1 MAATAPRNPDLDL
14 LAAEIERDPVFF
26 AREILGHDYWA
37 TQEAIARAVARPRA
51 KVAVKACHGSSKT
64 FTAADLVQW
73 WTVTGGIV
81 VTTAS
86 TWEQVKRLLWGE
98 VHKSYAASR
107 YPLGGELL
115 QTELKFAPDC
125 YAIGLSTNEGVRF
138 QGFHGRVFVVIDEAP
153 GVRPEIWE
161 AIEGIRAGGD
171 VRVLALGNPTVRG
184 GPFYDAFTTDRHEW
198 ATFTID
204 AFDTP
209 NLAGLT
215 LDDLSALSDEE
226 LDHNVRPY
234 LVTRRWVLEKFRAW
248 GESSPLWKARVRGQF
263 PDTSEDAVIPLSWV
277 EQAHQRWREWD
288 AAGRPGGFSCVG
300 VDVGESGDSTV
311 LALRHD
317 DVIAELRYAPHGD
330 TMDTVGRVVAVLQRH
345 GGEAVVD
352 AIGIGAGVVARLR
365 ELALPVVAFNASM
378 KSVHLDRTG
387 ELGFA
392 NKRAEAWW
400 SLRELLDPSGGE
412 AIALP
417 PDDRLTAELTCPG
430 WRMLSG
436 GRVLVEA
443 KADIRKRLGR
453 STDAADAVVM
463 AFAGRTVGFGAVL
476 DYLTETTSDCPAC
489 GSPIYDPSGGADSTV
504 RCPRCGSLRSG

>member
-1 MAATAPRNPDLDL
+1 MELEGKSAVVVGMARSGVA
-14 LAAEIERDPVFF
+14 AAEFLLGRG
-26 AREILGHDYWA
+26 ARVVAADRKPAAELPPGVTRLREKGAILALGAHDA
-37 TQEAIARAVARPRA
+37 A
-51 KVAVKACHGSSKT
+51 T

-288 AAGRPGGFSCVG
+288 AAGRPSGFSCVG

-330 TMDTVGRVVAVLQRH
+330 H
-345 GGEAVVD
+345 GNR
-352 AIGIGAGVVARLR
+352 GAGGRR
-365 ELALPVVAFNASM
+365 
-378 KSVHLDRTG
+378 
-387 ELGFA
+387 
-392 NKRAEAWW
+392 
-400 SLRELLDPSGGE
+400 
-412 AIALP
+412 P
-417 PDDRLTAELTCPG
+417 PAPG
-430 WRMLSG
+430 RRG
-436 GRVLVEA
+436 GR
-443 KADIRKRLGR
+443 GR
-453 STDAADAVVM
+453 D
-463 AFAGRTVGFGAVL
+463 RHWRRRR
-476 DYLTETTSDCPAC
+476 
-489 GSPIYDPSGGADSTV
+489 GSPARIGPPCGRLQCLDEVGASG
-504 RCPRCGSLRSG
+504 

>member
-1 MAATAPRNPDLDL
+1 
-14 LAAEIERDPVFF
+14 
-26 AREILGHDYWA
+26 
-37 TQEAIARAVARPRA
+37 
-51 KVAVKACHGSSKT
+51 
-64 FTAADLVQW
+64 
-73 WTVTGGIV
+73 

-86 TWEQVKRLLWGE
+86 TWEQVKRLLCGE

-115 QTELKFAPDC
+115 QPELKFAPDC
-125 YAIGLSTNEGVRF
+125 YAIELSTNEGVRF
-138 QGFHGRVFVVIDEAP
+138 QGFHGKVLIVIDEAP

-184 GPFYDAFTTDRHEW
+184 GPFYDAFTTGRHEW

-215 LDDLSALSDEE
+215 PDDLSALPEEE

-234 LVTRRWVLEKFRAW
+234 LVTRRWVLEQLRAW

-263 PDTSEDAVIPLSWV
+263 PDKSDDAVIPLSWV
-277 EQAHQRWREWD
+277 EQAQQRWREWD

-317 DVIAELRYAPHGD
+317 DVIAELRYAPPRRHHGYRR
-330 TMDTVGRVVAVLQRH
+330 TSLVAAVLQRH

-365 ELALPVVAFNASM
+365 ELGLPVVAFNAAM
-378 KSVHLDRTG
+378 KSVHRDKTG
-387 ELGFA
+387 ELGVA

-400 SLRELLDPSGGE
+400 CFRQLLDPSGGE

-417 PDDRLTAELTCPG
+417 PDDRLTTELTCPG

-476 DYLTETTSDCPAC
+476 DYFTEATSDCAAC
-489 GSPIYDPSGGADSTV
+489 GSPVYDPSGGTDPTV
-504 RCPRCGSLRSG
+504 RCQRCGYQVGS